1 MSLLTKLNL
10 PDSVCVSGRFYKV
23 KTGHTYWFRFAE
35 IIDDEDA
42 TFDDFDFLFDG
53 DAPEDKKEAFNAFL
67 GFYWKKKEI
76 PRVMGEATS
85 ERIIDYS
92 IDADLIYA
100 AIMQCYGIDLCA
112 GEVHWHKVRAL
123 IAGLTGTKFNEIM
136 SYRCSKPGKDKT
148 MAKLKRIW
156 ALPIKES
163 AENRAARERFNKLLE
178 TKSE

>member
-10 PDSVCVSGRFYKV
+10 PDSVCVSGRFYKI

-53 DAPEDKKEAFNAFL
+53 NAPEDKKEAFSAL
-67 GFYWKKKEI
+67 LAFYWEKKEI
-76 PRVMGEATS
+76 PRATGEATS

-100 AIMQCYGIDLCA
+100 ALMQCYGLDLCV
-112 GEVHWHKVRAL
+112 GEIHWHKVRAL
-123 IAGLTGTKFNEIM
+123 VTGITGTKLNEVM
-136 SYRCSKPGKDKT
+136 SYRSAKPGKDKT
-148 MAKLKRIW
+148 LAKLKRAW

-163 AENRAARERFNKLLE
+163 AENKAARERFNKLLE
-178 TKSE
+178 VKSK